1 MSDVVVLY
9 RLLLSAL
16 LASLVG
22 FERER
27 HGRDAGLRTH
37 LLVGVG
43 SCLMMLTGM
52 FMAASSGSDPTR
64 IGAQVVSGIGFLG
77 AGTIL
82 RFRASVR
89 GLTTAASLWAVAG
102 IGLAVGSGFLI
113 AAGAATLIVL
123 IALFALGRL
132 EPLIRKDWYR
142 MLVVETRGSGDDL
155 ARLRRL
161 LADCHIQIRDFEIG
175 RTERPDVSRV
185 ELNVKL
191 PSPREEDRIL
201 ADILRL
207 EGMQRAHWL

>member
-1 MSDVVVLY
+1 MSNVVVLY

-16 LASLVG
+16 LASLIG

-43 SCLMMLTGM
+43 SCLMMMTGM
-52 FMAASSGSDPTR
+52 FMAAGGGSDPSR

-77 AGTIL
+77 AGTIM

-89 GLTTAASLWAVAG
+89 GLTTAASLWAAAG
-102 IGLAVGSGFLI
+102 IGLAVGAGFLVP
-113 AAGAATLIVL
+113 AGAATLIVL
-123 IALFALGRL
+123 IALFGLGRV

-142 MLVVETRGSGDDL
+142 VLVVETRGNSEDL

-161 LADCHIQIRDFEIG
+161 LADFDIQIRDFEIG
-175 RTERPDVSRV
+175 RTERQDVSRV

-191 PSPREEDRIL
+191 PSPRDEDRIL
-201 ADILRL
+201 ADVLRL
-207 EGMQRAHWL
+207 EGMQRAHWM